1 MKKKNIVL
9 IKYQNSGNIGSL
21 ANILQNIIYKNKLNI
36 KFNISSEKKLI
47 SKADVIILPGVGHFD
62 DVMRFLK
69 KKDLSKIIQKQS
81 KKKMIIGICIGMQ
94 VLFDKSEEGNL
105 SGLKLIKGNV
115 KKISQSKL
123 PIIGWKKTLKSKN
136 DNIIDMKSDNS
147 YFYYLHSYEAI
158 PNNKKIILMNSVV
171 NNQTFAAFIK
181 QKKIIGLQ
189 FHPELS
195 SNSGFKILENILLK
209 GMLGN

>member
-21 ANILQNIIYKNKLNI
+21 KNILKSIIHKNKLNI
-36 KFNISSEKKLI
+36 KLNISQKKKVI
-47 SKADVIILPGVGHFD
+47 NAASIIILPGVGHFD
-62 DVMRFLK
+62 DVMKFLTI
-69 KKDLSKIIQKQS
+69 KDLTKVIKKQS

-94 VLFDKSEEGNL
+94 ILFDKSEEGAL

-115 KKISQSKL
+115 KKIKHSKI

-136 DNIIDMKSDNS
+136 NEFIDMKTDNT
-147 YFYYLHSYEAI
+147 YFYYLHSYEVY
-158 PNNKKIILMNSVV
+158 PKNKKIILMNSVV
-171 NNQTFAAFIK
+171 NNQTHAAFIK
-181 QKKIIGLQ
+181 QRKIIGLQ

-195 SNSGFKILENILLK
+195 SYSGFKILENILLK
-209 GMLGN
+209 ELK